1 MATIIYIRPTKVLDR
16 SAPYWKGERAE
27 NIVTDRAVVRAAVK
41 ATRRALKPASR
52 SGTSSR
58 QRSPNAQLRRLE
70 RALKRRK
77 TLAAQERVKAQIK
90 QLKQELGV

>member
-27 NIVTDRAVVRAAVK
+27 AIVTARAVARAAEK
-41 ATRRALKPASR
+41 ATRQASR
-52 SGTSSR
+52 PARSSGMSSR
-58 QRSPNAQLRRLE
+58 TRTPNAQLRRLE

-90 QLKQELGV
+90 QLKRELGV